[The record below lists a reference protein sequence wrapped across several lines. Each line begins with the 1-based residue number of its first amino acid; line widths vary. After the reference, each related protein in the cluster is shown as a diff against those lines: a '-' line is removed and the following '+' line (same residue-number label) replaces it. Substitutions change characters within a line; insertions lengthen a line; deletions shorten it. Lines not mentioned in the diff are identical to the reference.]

1 MTHEP
6 AVDYRRCVRCVMD
19 TTDPQISF
27 DEAGVCSHCHRFDA
41 QFAERVR
48 AAAEGRR
55 VDDFRAIAERIRE
68 SGEGK
73 EYDCVVG
80 MSGGVDSTYVLLKA
94 REFGLRPLAVH
105 FDSGWNSEIAVAN
118 IERATRTL
126 DVDLKTDVVNWPEMR
141 DLQLAF
147 FKAGVTNC
155 DIPTD
160 HAFPAVALREAAAY
174 GLKYVLS
181 GGNLATESILPK
193 AWGHNAADLRYLRS
207 IHRAHGKVKLKTY
220 PQLGIL
226 RKQVWYQSVR
236 GIKTVRILD
245 YLPYDK
251 AEAKRRIAE
260 ELGWRDYGGKH
271 HESVFTRFFQGY
283 YLPVRFGYDK
293 RLAHLSSL
301 VLAGQ
306 MTREDA
312 LQELETQPTYDPE
325 LQLTDLRFV
334 AKKLGL
340 AERELT
346 ALIERPLHEIREYAT
361 NDTAYRVAMQA
372 RDRLARR

>member
-1 MTHEP
+1 MTDSP
-6 AVDYRRCVRCVMD
+6 VRAYQRCVRCVMD
-19 TTDPQISF
+19 TTDPEIGF
-27 DEAGVCSHCHRFDA
+27 DEDGVCSHCRHFDQA
-41 QFAERVR
+41 YR
-48 AAAEGRR
+48 ATVEAASQGRR
-55 VDDFRAIAERIRE
+55 TEELDGLVERIRTT
-68 SGEGK
+68 GEGK
-73 EYDCVVG
+73 DYDCIIG
-80 MSGGVDSTYVLLKA
+80 MSGGVDSTYLLLKA
-94 REFGLRPLAVH
+94 KDFGLRPLAVH

-174 GLKYVLS
+174 GVKYVLS
-181 GGNLATESILPK
+181 GGNLATESILPS
-193 AWGHNAADLRYLRS
+193 AWGHNAADLRYLRA
-207 IHRAHGKVKLKTY
+207 IHRAHGKTKLKTY

-226 RKQVWYQSVR
+226 RKQVWYQYAR
-236 GIKTVRILD
+236 RINTVRVLD

-251 AEAKRRIAE
+251 AAAKEEIATR
-260 ELGWRDYGGKH
+260 LGWRDYGGKH

-301 VLAGQ
+301 ILAGQ
-306 MTREDA
+306 TTRAEA
-312 LQELETQPTYDPE
+312 LHVLETEPTYDPE
-325 LQLTDLRFV
+325 LQVTDLRFV

-340 AERELT
+340 SEQELSG
-346 ALIERPLHEIREYAT
+346 LIERPLDEIRTYAN
-361 NDTAYRVAMQA
+361 NDAAYRVAMSA
-372 RDRLARR
+372 RDRLIRR